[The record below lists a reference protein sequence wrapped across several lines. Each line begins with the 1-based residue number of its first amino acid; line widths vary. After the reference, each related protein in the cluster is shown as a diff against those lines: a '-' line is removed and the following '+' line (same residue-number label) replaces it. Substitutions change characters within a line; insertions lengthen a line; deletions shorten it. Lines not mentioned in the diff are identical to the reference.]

1 MCVDVIKE
9 STYGKGE
16 DVWKLLPLR
25 QGIAALVGS
34 KSQQRLFLIQEGLTH
49 HPNIMY
55 RLCTA
60 PSRRGRKPRE
70 YRYVSA
76 EEKIANQLDY
86 SAYNHIDRK
95 NIEYI
100 KEKIK
105 NDVRPEMF
113 LIIFNIINALNCL
126 KAEYQWIELDIDKFT
141 KRVLMSSEDIR
152 EILSFLKDQKLL
164 IQLNDEPF
172 YHIVLVDQ
180 DYDSILAETKDPE
193 KIKASVGAKLVTIQ
207 NRSLLVKSFLNEN
220 REDNIAKYST
230 SQINRML
237 GDVARKRLNDYFDME
252 QRLAALE
259 KENETLRAATKN
271 TLINNDMSMNTFEA
285 LQEQYQKQLVL
296 ISKQEEKIK
305 LLEKGQKR
313 YIKTINSFKK
323 ELSSATTNI
332 DKLIDDYLFLDKSQ
346 LKDPRI
352 VKQLKSDI
360 HVYAEKITD
369 ISSNI

>member
-25 QGIAALVGS
+25 KGIAALIGS

-55 RLCTA
+55 RLCSDPT
-60 PSRRGRKPRE
+60 RRGRKPRE

-86 SAYNHIDRK
+86 SAYNHINRK

-100 KEKIK
+100 KEKIEE
-105 NDVRPEMF
+105 DVRPEMF

-126 KAEYQWIELDIDKFT
+126 KAEYQWIELDIDKFAR
-141 KRVLMSSEDIR
+141 RVLVSIEDLR
-152 EILSFLKDQKLL
+152 EIFSFLKDHKLL

-172 YHIVLVDQ
+172 YRIVLTSQ
-180 DYDSILAETKDPE
+180 DYDDVLAETKDPE
-193 KIKASVGAKLVTIQ
+193 RIKASVGAKLVTIQ
-207 NRSLLVKSFLNEN
+207 NKSLLVKSFLKEDREN
-220 REDNIAKYST
+220 DEIKYST
-230 SQINRML
+230 NQINKMI
-237 GDVARKRLNDYFDME
+237 GDIARKRLNDYFDIE
-252 QRLAALE
+252 QKLAALE

-285 LQEQYQKQLVL
+285 LQEQYQKQLVI
-296 ISKQEEKIK
+296 ISTQEEKIK
-305 LLEKGQKR
+305 LLEKEQKHHVKM
-313 YIKTINSFKK
+313 IDNIKK
-323 ELSSATTNI
+323 ELSSITANI

-352 VKQLKSDI
+352 VKKLKSDI
-360 HVYAEKITD
+360 HVYAEKIAD